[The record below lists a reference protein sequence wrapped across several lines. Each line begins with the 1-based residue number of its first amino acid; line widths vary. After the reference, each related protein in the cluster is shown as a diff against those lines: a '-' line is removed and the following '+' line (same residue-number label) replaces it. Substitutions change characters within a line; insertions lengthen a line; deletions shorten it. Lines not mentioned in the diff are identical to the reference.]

1 MSAWAVKFVALFL
14 LVQGAIGRA
23 SVGKLQEGCEI
34 TEFSEV
40 QVAVEICDVLILENI
55 FVPAGKTLNLNLR
68 DQATLYFRGTIT
80 FGYAEWEGPLV
91 AINASNAVIEGED
104 GSNILVEDFI
114 CYGGHGLSISAG
126 HDGENVELNTVY
138 NVTFSD
144 SVVTEGKNAIHV
156 KTHVDGGDGRI
167 EKVVYRNIQFQGASE
182 YGINIQENY
191 RNLPPNSTMPDQAR
205 NNIPITELQLINVVG
220 SVDSSAVPI
229 YIFCAEEV
237 FITAYVDISSSI
249 KTNFTQQVRLFE
261 AKMRF
266 WCLTVLSFLFLSQL
280 TTSQPSVGKLQ
291 EGCEITEFSEVQV
304 AVEICDILIIDSVF
318 VPAGKTLNMNL
329 RDQATLY
336 FRGTITFGYAEWE
349 GPLVA
354 INASNAVIEGED
366 GAVFN
371 GQGELYWDGLGEW
384 GSLKPKFFI
393 MQLHNTVMS
402 NMYILNS
409 PQHNVILADST
420 NVKLVGWVA
429 DASAGAENTD
439 VKAGHNTDGF
449 VIMNST
455 NILLQNSVVYN
466 QDDCVVVYSGSNIL
480 VEDFIC
486 YGGHGLSISAGH
498 DDENVELNTVYN
510 VTFSDS
516 VVTEGKN
523 AIHVKTH
530 VDGGNGRIEK
540 IVYKNIQIDG
550 PSEYGINIQEN
561 YRNLPPNSTM
571 PDEARNNIP
580 ITDLKLINV
589 FGSVD
594 SWAVPIYIFCAEGG
608 CFDWEFTEVAVNGTE
623 ANMCTYEPTGF
634 FC

>member
-229 YIFCAEEV
+229 YIFCA
-237 FITAYVDISSSI
+237 
-249 KTNFTQQVRLFE
+249 
-261 AKMRF
+261 
-266 WCLTVLSFLFLSQL
+266 
-280 TTSQPSVGKLQ
+280 

>member
-55 FVPAGKTLNLNLR
+55 FVPAGKTLNL
-68 DQATLYFRGTIT
+68 
-80 FGYAEWEGPLV
+80 
-91 AINASNAVIEGED
+91 
-104 GSNILVEDFI
+104 
-114 CYGGHGLSISAG
+114 
-126 HDGENVELNTVY
+126 
-138 NVTFSD
+138 
-144 SVVTEGKNAIHV
+144 
-156 KTHVDGGDGRI
+156 
-167 EKVVYRNIQFQGASE
+167 
-182 YGINIQENY
+182 
-191 RNLPPNSTMPDQAR
+191 
-205 NNIPITELQLINVVG
+205 
-220 SVDSSAVPI
+220 
-229 YIFCAEEV
+229 
-237 FITAYVDISSSI
+237 
-249 KTNFTQQVRLFE
+249 
-261 AKMRF
+261 
-266 WCLTVLSFLFLSQL
+266 
-280 TTSQPSVGKLQ
+280 
-291 EGCEITEFSEVQV
+291 
-304 AVEICDILIIDSVF
+304 
-318 VPAGKTLNMNL
+318 NL

-439 VKAGHNTDGF
+439 VQAGHNTDGF
-449 VIMNST
+449 VIINST
-455 NILLQNSVVYN
+455 NILLQNSVIYN

-530 VDGGNGRIEK
+530 VDGGDGRIEK
-540 IVYKNIQIDG
+540 VVYRNIQFQG
-550 PSEYGINIQEN
+550 ASEYGINIQEN

-571 PDEARNNIP
+571 PDQARNNIP
-580 ITDLKLINV
+580 ITDLQLINV
-589 FGSVD
+589 VGSVD
-594 SWAVPIYIFCAEGG
+594 SSAVPIYIFCAEGG
-608 CFDWEFTEVAVNGTE
+608 CFEWEFTEVVVTGTE
-623 ANMCTYEPTGF
+623 ANMCIYEPTEVI
-634 FC
+634 C